1 MIYLFREI
9 EQSIRSKGKEKRKG
23 KIVVERKRK
32 NPSSCNA
39 VSPSKTRF
47 TRNVFIRAIPQSATS
62 ASMIAVDREERLARR
77 QGHEHTPGELWS
89 AATPTSW
96 SSKHRLPRILMDPRR
111 DGSTPST
118 TLSKSPRRISRA
130 ASELHLALSLYPE
143 RFVNQSSSLI
153 ARLAARHAARTSPFA
168 RVKPCYFLL
177 PRDDLIRRG
186 AREAMPSLHEEKRK
200 WRERVWVRERVYDPD
215 EVCLRGRGEI
225 VHHRY
230 VNLRQTGILAF
241 FNPIQFR

>member
-1 MIYLFREI
+1 MPHEYPVRNFKIREI
-9 EQSIRSKGKEKRKG
+9 EGLIDKKKKRQNCYRIEKSSLEKSPTFTTSWLSCSPAIRHKRGRICTFPLGKDEKRVHPG
-23 KIVVERKRK
+23 YS
-32 NPSSCNA
+32 N
-39 VSPSKTRF
+39 T
-47 TRNVFIRAIPQSATS
+47 TS

-118 TLSKSPRRISRA
+118 LPPPSKSPRRISRA
-130 ASELHLALSLYPE
+130 ASELHLALSLYPG

-177 PRDDLIRRG
+177 PRDDLIPRG
-186 AREAMPSLHEEKRK
+186 VREAMPLRTRGYKEKCK
-200 WRERVWVRERVYDPD
+200 
-215 EVCLRGRGEI
+215 
-225 VHHRY
+225 
-230 VNLRQTGILAF
+230 
-241 FNPIQFR
+241 

>member
-1 MIYLFREI
+1 
-9 EQSIRSKGKEKRKG
+9 
-23 KIVVERKRK
+23 
-32 NPSSCNA
+32 
-39 VSPSKTRF
+39 
-47 TRNVFIRAIPQSATS
+47 
-62 ASMIAVDREERLARR
+62 MIAVDREERLARR

-186 AREAMPSLHEEKRK
+186 AREAMPSSHEGIRRK
-200 WRERVWVRERVYDPD
+200 AQVWVRERVYDPD

-230 VNLRQTGILAF
+230 VNLRQTGILTF

>member
-1 MIYLFREI
+1 ML
-9 EQSIRSKGKEKRKG
+9 SNGNG
-23 KIVVERKRK
+23 KILPRA
-32 NPSSCNA
+32 SCNA

-77 QGHEHTPGELWS
+77 QSHEHTPGELWS

-186 AREAMPSLHEEKRK
+186 AREAMPSSHEEKRK

-230 VNLRQTGILAF
+230 VNLRQTGILTF